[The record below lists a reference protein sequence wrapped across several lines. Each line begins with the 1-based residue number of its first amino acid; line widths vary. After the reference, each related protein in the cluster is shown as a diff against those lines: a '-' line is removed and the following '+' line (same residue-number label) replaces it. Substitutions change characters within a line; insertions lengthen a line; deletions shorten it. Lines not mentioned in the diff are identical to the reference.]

1 VLSPQVARAVADEIR
16 GVVSDG
22 TAKRAKTAFVAADGT
37 NIPVGGKTGTGDQR
51 FDVYGG
57 GGRLIESRYVNRS
70 ATFVFNIG
78 ERFFGSM
85 TAYVHGPDSKNY
97 DFTSALP
104 VQLLVVLA
112 PSLMPLIEP
121 NQKAP
126 VPTDSSLAA
135 AAAALG
141 APVKACGG

>member
-1 VLSPQVARAVADEIR
+1 
-16 GVVSDG
+16 
-22 TAKRAKTAFVAADGT
+22 
-37 NIPVGGKTGTGDQR
+37 
-51 FDVYGG
+51 
-57 GGRLIESRYVNRS
+57 VNRS

-85 TAYVHGPDSKNY
+85 TAYVHGPESKNY

-121 NQKAP
+121 HPVAKPGVMPVVAKVGGEAP
-126 VPTDSSLAA
+126 AV
-135 AAAALG
+135 
-141 APVKACGG
+141 VKPQLQACGG

>member
-1 VLSPQVARAVADEIR
+1 
-16 GVVSDG
+16 
-22 TAKRAKTAFVAADGT
+22 
-37 NIPVGGKTGTGDQR
+37 
-51 FDVYGG
+51 
-57 GGRLIESRYVNRS
+57 VNRS

-85 TAYVHGPDSKNY
+85 TAYVHGPESKNY

-121 NQKAP
+121 NAVPKAG
-126 VPTDSSLAA
+126 VVAASLNTGAAGAKPTLAPA
-135 AAAALG
+135 VGG
-141 APVKACGG
+141 ATQPLRACGG